1 MSGFKTKARTVELL
15 GRKQI
20 RDSVTALAELMK
32 NAYDADAPWLR
43 VEFSTTGS
51 NQHVVIV
58 DTGLGMS
65 QNDIESKWLVLG
77 TNSKTKRANKTS
89 PSGRPLMGAKG
100 IGRLASATLGKQL
113 WMFTKTEESLWN
125 IVFINWD
132 IFENPYISIE
142 DVRVPTRFGVSSQEL
157 ILRFD
162 SIIAEMLS
170 EQRSNLEN
178 PGWYPENDIDGIVAP
193 LLNGIRNSL
202 SKASIEKKDVEK
214 YIASFKCGTILHIDQ
229 LHDDWNRYI
238 SPKEHVQRDISQQ
251 VSIERECFFSE
262 VFPVLVQILVSSP
275 DILFAGAELVQN
287 LKYHYYDDTDL
298 NTILAAGKELK
309 KAEKETYLR
318 NKFHY
323 GDILIRNRKGSA
335 TEYLLCISPPCDV
348 CRPGKVK
355 LNICFINGLEV
366 PEAELTVK
374 RKENVHISVLPINN
388 GCKTDL
394 KYVAWRL
401 FDIVKFDLGK
411 KEDYE
416 SICSYSRPFM
426 MSEQYSRQ
434 IGNLFTSYFS
444 RAGVDELFMK
454 SAQNLRALFK

>member
-113 WMFTKTEESLWN
+113 WMFTKTEESLWKDSTSWVELLKIFSSILDDASTI
-125 IVFINWD
+125 IV
-132 IFENPYISIE
+132 
-142 DVRVPTRFGVSSQEL
+142 
-157 ILRFD
+157 
-162 SIIAEMLS
+162 
-170 EQRSNLEN
+170 EQR
-178 PGWYPENDIDGIVAP
+178 V
-193 LLNGIRNSL
+193 NSL
-202 SKASIEKKDVEK
+202 LAPYSKLEIPTELTEE
-214 YIASFKCGTILHIDQ
+214 IDK
-229 LHDDWNRYI
+229 H
-238 SPKEHVQRDISQQ
+238 KEHVQRDISQQ

>member
-1 MSGFKTKARTVELL
+1 
-15 GRKQI
+15 
-20 RDSVTALAELMK
+20 MK
-32 NAYDADAPWLR
+32 NIYIFDEYL
-43 VEFSTTGS
+43 S
-51 NQHVVIV
+51 
-58 DTGLGMS
+58 S
-65 QNDIESKWLVLG
+65 QKN
-77 TNSKTKRANKTS
+77 
-89 PSGRPLMGAKG
+89 G
-100 IGRLASATLGKQL
+100 IGIYLQELVYCFCSLKYNICLIVFNA
-113 WMFTKTEESLWN
+113 KTEE
-125 IVFINWD
+125 FK
-132 IFENPYISIE
+132 
-142 DVRVPTRFGVSSQEL
+142 
-157 ILRFD
+157 
-162 SIIAEMLS
+162 II
-170 EQRSNLEN
+170 
-178 PGWYPENDIDGIVAP
+178 
-193 LLNGIRNSL
+193 
-202 SKASIEKKDVEK
+202 KEKKIRK
-214 YIASFKCGTILHIDQ
+214 IL
-229 LHDDWNRYI
+229 
-238 SPKEHVQRDISQQ
+238 
-251 VSIERECFFSE
+251 
-262 VFPVLVQILVSSP
+262 FPVLKIHFVYYVDVIEKFLRLYIEDSLENVFLINHTPCDDLMESLKTYFPLSKIVFTIHDFYWTVSLMGNI
-275 DILFAGAELVQN
+275 DEYEKVI
-287 LKYHYYDDTDL
+287 
-298 NTILAAGKELK
+298 K